1 MTGERSLGEV
11 SLTETKDLM
20 TSTMKL
26 LEVLDPL
33 VEFQDSVIDLLTMK
47 DPYKSYAFLSVA
59 SLTIMYFEVAI
70 PLWFIAF
77 AVYI

>member
-1 MTGERSLGEV
+1 
-11 SLTETKDLM
+11 M

-33 VEFQDSVIDLLTMK
+33 VEFQDTMIDLFTMK
-47 DPYKSYAFLSVA
+47 DTYKSCSFLGVA
-59 SLTIMYFEVAI
+59 SFTIMYFEIAI